1 MCEIKSKTNRGLF
14 CDKIRIK
21 NYPLPTFSIL
31 SCLKQMCPHI
41 LMKPLSIKKS
51 ICKVQDLREII
62 NRVKSL
68 KGEFKNLLFKL
79 TKLGSK

>member
-1 MCEIKSKTNRGLF
+1 
-14 CDKIRIK
+14 
-21 NYPLPTFSIL
+21 
-31 SCLKQMCPHI
+31 
-41 LMKPLSIKKS
+41 MKPLSIKKS

-68 KGEFKNLLFKL
+68 KGEFKNLVFKL

>member
-1 MCEIKSKTNRGLF
+1 MKLNQRQIVAFLRQDQNKKLSTTNL
-14 CDKIRIK
+14 
-21 NYPLPTFSIL
+21 SIL